1 MATVASIVSD
11 ARKKLRDFPKFL
23 QTSFDPAGRTYDLGK
38 PNLDTDSLWVAYI
51 PSGNGA
57 SAGASALAASQYDVD
72 ARNGLVRI
80 GSLPPASKILV
91 EGYYYE
97 WLLDEDLESASN
109 YAIANILHGQP
120 FGLSNASAVVEDV
133 IVLATI
139 VEALWSLLNEYARDI
154 DVITSESVHILASQ
168 RYRMVSSL
176 LDQWSQ
182 HLEEKMTALNLG
194 VDRLEVLNLRRVS
207 RTTNRLVPLYKQ
219 REVGDYGPLERIWPD
234 IDDGVIELEEEDD
247 DLRTDVL
254 VEGEPPPGFL
264 TTGYY

>member
-1 MATVASIVSD
+1 MATVASIVED

-23 QTSFDPAGRTYDLGK
+23 QVSFDPAGRTYDLGK

-57 SAGASALAASQYDVD
+57 SAGASALSASQYSVD
-72 ARNGLVRI
+72 ARNGLIRL
-80 GSLPPASKILV
+80 GTLSASKILV

-97 WLLDEDLESASN
+97 WLLDDDLE
-109 YAIANILHGQP
+109 YAADHAVADVLHGQP
-120 FGLSNASAVVEDV
+120 FGLSNVSPVVEDV

-139 VEALWSLLNEYARDI
+139 VEALWTLLNEYARDI

-168 RYRMVSSL
+168 RYRMVAQL
-176 LDQWSQ
+176 LDHWQQ
-182 HLEEKMTALNLG
+182 ELEDKMSALNLG
-194 VDRLEVLNLRRVS
+194 VNRLEVLNLRRVS

>member
-1 MATVASIVSD
+1 MATIASIAAD

-23 QTSFDPAGRTYDLGK
+23 QVSFPPAGRTYDLGK
-38 PNLDTDSLWVAYI
+38 PNIDTDSLWVAYI

-57 SAGASALAASQYDVD
+57 SAGASALAASQYSVD
-72 ARNGLVRI
+72 ARNGLIR
-80 GSLPPASKILV
+80 LPQLSASTILV

-97 WLLDEDLESASN
+97 WLLDEDLE
-109 YAIANILHGQP
+109 YAADHAIVEILHGQP
-120 FGLSNASAVVEDV
+120 FGISNVSAAVEDV
-133 IVLATI
+133 IVLGTI
-139 VEALWSLLNEYARDI
+139 VEALWTLLNEYARDI

-176 LDQWSQ
+176 LDHWQQ
-182 HLEEKMTALNLG
+182 EYEDKMNALNLG
-194 VDRLEVLNLRRVS
+194 VNRLEVLNLRRVS

-234 IDDGVIELEEEDD
+234 IDDGIIEVEEKED